1 MIRIGV
7 LGSTNGTDLQAILDA
22 IESKKLKSKLSV
34 VVSNKKKAF
43 ILKRAEK
50 HKVPYYY
57 ISHKNMNRETFD
69 GKITKILKRYKVDLV
84 LLIGFMRILSK
95 SFCQQWKG
103 KILNVH
109 PSLLPK
115 YAGGMDTNVHEEV
128 LKNKEKETGCTI
140 HFVTDEIDGGPVFI
154 QKTCSVDPED
164 TVTSLKRKVQTLEGE
179 AFLEA
184 ILLFET
190 KYILKNE

>member
-7 LGSTNGTDLQAILDA
+7 LGSTNGTDLQTILDA

-34 VVSNKKKAF
+34 VVSNKKEAF

-69 GKITKILKRYKVDLV
+69 GKITKVLKKHKVDLV

-115 YAGGMDTNVHEEV
+115 YAGGMDTNVHKEV

-154 QKTCSVDPED
+154 QKTCSVDQED
-164 TVTSLKRKVQTLEGE
+164 TITSLKRKVQTLEGQ

-184 ILLFET
+184 IPLFET

>member
-7 LGSTNGTDLQAILDA
+7 LGSTNGTDLQTILDA

-34 VVSNKKKAF
+34 VVSNKKEAF

-69 GKITKILKRYKVDLV
+69 GKITKVLKKHKVDLV

-95 SFCQQWKG
+95 SFCKQWKG

-128 LKNKEKETGCTI
+128 LRNKEKETGCTI

-154 QKTCSVDPED
+154 QKICSVDPED
-164 TVTSLKRKVQTLEGE
+164 TVTSLKRKVQTLEAE

-184 ILLFET
+184 IPLFET